1 MTELYVMTRYLR
13 PDLLKQA
20 GIERFDDWAATFGN
34 VVTKNQQTANGTLKM
49 KTSFAS
55 FANLPELMAMYKEFA
70 DVQSADKLN
79 LPRPELKTGK
89 PQIISVP
96 ATPEQKMYVHEL
108 AERAKA
114 IENGS
119 VDPRVDNHLKITS
132 EARLIG
138 PGNNAVK
145 ALYEKREEKLPY
157 DFVDDK
163 NSKIDKCVKKVAEI
177 YNSTSETKG
186 VQIIFSDVAVSSDNG
201 NFSVYD
207 YLKKELIAKG
217 IKENEIIFAPK
228 ADSKERENIFRDIN
242 NSKYRV
248 VIASTGTLGTGANIQ
263 QNLCALHHVD
273 VPWKPSDFEQ
283 REGRILRQG
292 NKNKEVEIFNYVTEG
307 TLDSYLY
314 QTVTNK
320 ARFIAQLIDD
330 KTPARVSE
338 DCDEKVL
345 TYGEIQAAAEGNPDF
360 RRRIEVSNEIAE
372 LTMLKNEYVHETAI
386 AKEKTET
393 IPKQIHTQKEILSHV
408 QNDMKSSEKIR
419 EIALSGTTKNSD
431 YVVMTR
437 EKVNAYL
444 LKMAQEKLSNPEKEI
459 SSININNFE
468 VSVDYDAKKE
478 EVLFVVKG
486 ESTYSCIAGTTENQ
500 DNYQRLQ
507 NIFEKA
513 IPKKEQEIIKN
524 ISALENNLE
533 QARERAEMPF
543 LHESELEEK
552 IEEFQKLEEKLSG
565 LSAKK
570 FKENRLVA
578 WEENERQ
585 VMEKILNK
593 YGFEREDKQAKYS
606 HQTVDEYKKFQ
617 DEKKIISALKAS
629 RNIPKEE
636 ISAEKI
642 RRLKEKLNLMEKEN
656 QNLEKQ
662 KNSPYK
668 SFFYSVPEK
677 QIFVQSQLDEKN
689 IPYHQTENGFE
700 AQECYIDEIRKI
712 EKEFKPTG
720 SIREKIRDDVD
731 RLLMQSASVDELHQ
745 P

>member
-1 MTELYVMTRYLR
+1 MSSF
-13 PDLLKQA
+13 
-20 GIERFDDWAATFGN
+20 I
-34 VVTKNQQTANGTLKM
+34 VT
-49 KTSFAS
+49 
-55 FANLPELMAMYKEFA
+55 Y
-70 DVQSADKLN
+70 
-79 LPRPELKTGK
+79 
-89 PQIISVP
+89 
-96 ATPEQKMYVHEL
+96 H
-108 AERAKA
+108 
-114 IENGS
+114 
-119 VDPRVDNHLKITS
+119 
-132 EARLIG
+132 
-138 PGNNAVK
+138 
-145 ALYEKREEKLPY
+145 
-157 DFVDDK
+157 
-163 NSKIDKCVKKVAEI
+163 
-177 YNSTSETKG
+177 
-186 VQIIFSDVAVSSDNG
+186 
-201 NFSVYD
+201 YD

-217 IKENEIIFAPK
+217 VKENEIIFAPK

-345 TYGEIQAAAEGNPDF
+345 TYGEIQAATEGNPDF

-565 LSAKK
+565 LSAKNSK
-570 FKENRLVA
+570 KTDLLHGKKMNVKL
-578 WEENERQ
+578 W
-585 VMEKILNK
+585 KK
-593 YGFEREDKQAKYS
+593 Y
-606 HQTVDEYKKFQ
+606 
-617 DEKKIISALKAS
+617 
-629 RNIPKEE
+629 
-636 ISAEKI
+636 
-642 RRLKEKLNLMEKEN
+642 
-656 QNLEKQ
+656 
-662 KNSPYK
+662 
-668 SFFYSVPEK
+668 
-677 QIFVQSQLDEKN
+677 
-689 IPYHQTENGFE
+689 
-700 AQECYIDEIRKI
+700 
-712 EKEFKPTG
+712 
-720 SIREKIRDDVD
+720 
-731 RLLMQSASVDELHQ
+731 
-745 P
+745 